1 MTSDVRKFK
10 IMVALTALLLGGTA
24 VSAQSEWSAG
34 IGYAAT
40 GFSGADAS
48 AFLTGHRLHGFYAGI
63 SREFYFSSLAGLT
76 FEPGVYFYYQ
86 SGQNDAGLTPK
97 FIKMHYLSLPLNLKY
112 SFEIAPSMLVALS
125 TGPVLNL
132 GLVGN
137 LYEDNIFV
145 TNPGTDP
152 MRHLTRVNIQWNAGV
167 GIVIANA
174 VQLKVAYALGVSRLV
189 PEQTIHNNTFTVG
202 ASFLF

>member
-86 SGQNDAGLTPK
+86 SGQNDAVLPPNSSRCTICPCPLT
-97 FIKMHYLSLPLNLKY
+97 
-112 SFEIAPSMLVALS
+112 
-125 TGPVLNL
+125 
-132 GLVGN
+132 
-137 LYEDNIFV
+137 
-145 TNPGTDP
+145 
-152 MRHLTRVNIQWNAGV
+152 
-167 GIVIANA
+167 
-174 VQLKVAYALGVSRLV
+174 
-189 PEQTIHNNTFTVG
+189 
-202 ASFLF
+202 